1 MLKQPAANAK
11 KAEGASRVVLLIP
24 SPPNPMGRH
33 AWVHVRLCPEMSMFT
48 FPLNRDLRCRSK
60 LWSLGEQ
67 KHGDDLNMYSTLG
80 TANACQR
87 RQ

>member
-11 KAEGASRVVLLIP
+11 KAEGASRAVLLIL
-24 SPPNPMGRH
+24 SPLNPMGRH
-33 AWVHVRLCPEMSMFT
+33 AWVHAQLSPLISMFT
-48 FPLNRDLRCRSK
+48 FPLNRDLRCRSQ